1 MINAGA
7 GRAASARTVT
17 NRPLTGQVE
26 AERTNVVR
34 AVVFAYHN
42 VGVRCL
48 QVLLAHGVEIAMV
61 VTHDDNPSENI
72 WFDSVEKLAG
82 LHRIPVVKP
91 VDPNAPEFV
100 AEIAALKADFLFSFY
115 YRMMFKP
122 ALLATAARGA
132 FNMHGSLLPKYR
144 GRVPVNWAIIKG
156 ETETGATLHEMVE
169 KPDAGRIVDQA
180 AVPILPN
187 DNALEVFQKVT
198 LAAELTLDRALPEL
212 IKGSAKMRVQDLS
225 AGCYFGGRKAADGV
239 IDWHDSAQNIH
250 NLIRAVA
257 PPYPGA
263 STCIAGKPVII
274 SKSLLAPARF
284 THSNPGFMNVSS
296 ERCIALCGDGQML
309 RILEA
314 IIDGKVLN
322 EASLPGRIG
331 IGVHALSA

>member
-1 MINAGA
+1 MNDTDAGSTV
-7 GRAASARTVT
+7 SA
-17 NRPLTGQVE
+17 
-26 AERTNVVR
+26 R

-48 QVLLAHGVEIAMV
+48 QVLLAQGVEIVMV
-61 VTHDDNPSENI
+61 VTHNDNPTENI
-72 WFDSVEKLAG
+72 WFESVRELAD
-82 LHRIPVVKP
+82 LHRIPVVTP
-91 VDPNAPEFV
+91 DDPNTPEFI

-115 YRMMFKP
+115 YRMMMKP

-156 ETETGATLHEMVE
+156 ETKTGATLHEMVE
-169 KPDAGRIVDQA
+169 KPDAGRIVDQT
-180 AVPILPN
+180 AVLILPN
-187 DNALEVFQKVT
+187 DNALQVFQKVT
-198 LAAELTLDRALPEL
+198 MAAELTMDRALPKL
-212 IKGSAKMRVQDLS
+212 INGTVNMRAQDLS
-225 AGCYFGGRKAADGV
+225 AGSYFGGRKAADGV

-263 STCIAGKPVII
+263 SACIAGKVVII
-274 SKSLLAPARF
+274 TKSLLAPARF

-296 ERCIALCGDGQML
+296 ERCIALCGDGRML

-322 EASLPGRIG
+322 EASLPGFIG